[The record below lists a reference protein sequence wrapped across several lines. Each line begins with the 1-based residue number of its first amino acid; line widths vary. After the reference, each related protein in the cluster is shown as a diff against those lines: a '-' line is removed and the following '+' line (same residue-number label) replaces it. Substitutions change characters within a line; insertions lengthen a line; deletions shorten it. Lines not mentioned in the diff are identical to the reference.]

1 MDASRFI
8 ARKLRFKGK
17 IAMVSVA
24 ISSFVMIL
32 AVSVSAGYRQEIR
45 RGVSAVSGDI
55 QLTSYTRNYLTD
67 ENPISSNPPF
77 LEDIMSV
84 KGVKKIEPAVY
95 RAGIIKNRD
104 EIHGVVF
111 KGTPSYSDTVSLGV
125 SIPQRL
131 SDLMGLEPG
140 SDMLT
145 YFVGEK
151 VKARRFR
158 VSSIYEGILDSE
170 QNLTVYASMRDLQR
184 LNEWDSCQVSAI
196 EVTLDDEFRQAAMIE
211 AKNSEIGTLAL
222 LNADEEDEP
231 LVSTSVVDNYSQ
243 LFDWLNLI
251 DSNVLLILVLMTVVG
266 GFNMVSGLLILLF
279 RNIST
284 IGILKSMG
292 MTDRAIGKLF
302 LRVSSDLVLK
312 GMAAGNVLA
321 LAFCLIQGAT
331 HFIKLNPE
339 NYFVSYVP
347 VALDVPMILIAD
359 VIAYVAIM
367 LLLLLPSMFISKVD
381 PARTVRSA

>member
-45 RGVSAVSGDI
+45 RGVSAVSGDV
-55 QLTSYTRNYLTD
+55 QLISYTGNYIGD
-67 ENPISSNPPF
+67 ESPISSRPSY
-77 LEDIMSV
+77 LDKLSEV
-84 KGVKKIEPAVY
+84 KGVKKIEPVLY
-95 RAGIIKNRD
+95 RAGIIKNND
-104 EIHGVVF
+104 EIHGVIF
-111 KGTPSYSDTVSLGV
+111 KGIPSYQDTTALGV
-125 SIPQRL
+125 SIPRRL
-131 SDLMGLEPG
+131 AAIMNLEPG

-151 VKARRFR
+151 VKARRFK
-158 VSSIYEGILDSE
+158 VSSVYESILEAD
-170 QNLTVYASMRDLQR
+170 QNLIVYVSLKDLQR
-184 LNEWDSCQVSAI
+184 VNEWDEDQVTAI
-196 EVTLDDEFRQAAMIE
+196 EITLDDEFRQARMI
-211 AKNSEIGTLAL
+211 ASKRSEIGTVIVA
-222 LNADEEDEP
+222 NETQDDDS
-231 LVSTSVVDNYSQ
+231 LVSTSVVDNYRQ

-251 DSNVLLILVLMTVVG
+251 DSNVLLILILMTIVG
-266 GFNMVSGLLILLF
+266 GFNMISGLLILLF
-279 RNIST
+279 RSVST

-302 LRVSSDLVLK
+302 LRVSSNLVLK
-312 GMAAGNVLA
+312 GLAVGNALA
-321 LAFCLIQGAT
+321 LVFCLVQGKT
-331 HFIKLNPE
+331 HILKLNPE
-339 NYFVSYVP
+339 NYFVSFVP
-347 VALDVPMILIAD
+347 VAVDLPMILIAD
-359 VIAYVAIM
+359 IVAYVVIM